1 MKGRTK
7 DGGTFVKGLQT
18 RSDKTTRNAQSLM
31 FTLYCK
37 TSIPVRLYPKSK
49 CPPSKIAFLGFVSWH
64 FYFSSLSEPFT
75 HQATE
80 QVRWCRTREV
90 IPVTVCPDWHRGS
103 MPSPHVAAWFPG
115 FSIRFIWSP
124 GFVDWNRVIT
134 PVKVVSG
141 PHQAD
146 PHLFPCWC
154 RLPRD
159 GQDKLVFPRIGNLYQ
174 VSSQSST
181 ELLGLVPSHG
191 CAACII
197 AKAVE
202 LPPSPRAI
210 G

>member
-90 IPVTVCPDWHRGS
+90 IPVTVCPDWHKGS

-115 FSIRFIWSP
+115 FSIRFFWSP

-146 PHLFPCWC
+146 PHLLPCWC
-154 RLPRD
+154 KLPRE
-159 GQDKLVFPRIGNLYQ
+159 G
-174 VSSQSST
+174 
-181 ELLGLVPSHG
+181 
-191 CAACII
+191 
-197 AKAVE
+197 
-202 LPPSPRAI
+202 
-210 G
+210 